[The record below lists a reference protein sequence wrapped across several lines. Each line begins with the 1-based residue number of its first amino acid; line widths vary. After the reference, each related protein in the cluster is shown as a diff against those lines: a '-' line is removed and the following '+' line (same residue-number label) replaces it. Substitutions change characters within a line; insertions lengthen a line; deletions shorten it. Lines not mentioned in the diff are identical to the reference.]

1 MGKRIG
7 IFAGII
13 LVMIPVLTVGLTFGR
28 IFFFGHSGVGDAQ
41 EAFSSQSTN
50 GYNVLLADK
59 KGTAIMVCLLEGD
72 STHLVSILPS
82 ACPKGEKNTTFLA
95 VYQKKGIGGLK
106 EKVSQSLSC
115 TLAGSLE
122 VDFSGLGA
130 VVDALDGIEMNG
142 KTYSGQALQTFLSSL
157 PMDAAGAQ
165 AQQEVVLAVGRR
177 FCSAGFWKGQNGLGK
192 LLRIADTDFSVTA
205 LMKIGKKLIPALSGT
220 GLYRYC
226 LPEQGNWEIPANDK
240 PSAQII
246 ASAEKRK
253 MA

>member
-1 MGKRIG
+1 MGKRIS

-28 IFFFGHSGVGDAQ
+28 IFIFGQRAADDAR
-41 EAFSSQSTN
+41 EAFFRQSTD

-59 KGTAIMVCLLEGD
+59 EGTAIMVCLLEGD

-82 ACPKGEKNTTFLA
+82 SCPRGEKNTTFLA
-95 VYQKKGIGGLK
+95 VYQKEGIVGLK

-115 TLAGSLE
+115 TLSGSLE

-142 KTYSGQALQTFLSSL
+142 KTYSGQALKTYLHSL
-157 PMDAAGAQ
+157 PTDSAGAQ

-226 LPEQGNWEIPANDK
+226 LPEQGNWEIPGKNK
-240 PSAQII
+240 PFVEIVAL
-246 ASAEKRK
+246 AEKRR